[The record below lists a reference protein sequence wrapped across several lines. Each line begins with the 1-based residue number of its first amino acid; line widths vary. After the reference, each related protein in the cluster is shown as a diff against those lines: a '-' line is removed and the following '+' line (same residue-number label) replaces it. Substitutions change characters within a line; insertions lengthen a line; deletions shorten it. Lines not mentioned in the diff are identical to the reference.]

1 MKAPNIFLCSLHLLH
16 AIMGLHIFSAGYA
29 QLALSYCLVTS
40 VSTRQTSLMQE
51 VSSSSSVKQSRGILL
66 LQAQVSYKSFSQQNA
81 TGASVFSSNNIV
93 IVLQHFKNQYHTLIL
108 DMRIG
113 KLETNNN
120 YHGNKI
126 FQNLNPGVWAFL
138 KFLPENIFFLIKWE
152 EEKKKNKIMVTN

>member
-66 LQAQVSYKSFSQQNA
+66 LQAQVSIQELFFNKCHRSQCCFLVA
-81 TGASVFSSNNIV
+81 TALS
-93 IVLQHFKNQYHTLIL
+93 
-108 DMRIG
+108 
-113 KLETNNN
+113 
-120 YHGNKI
+120 
-126 FQNLNPGVWAFL
+126 
-138 KFLPENIFFLIKWE
+138 
-152 EEKKKNKIMVTN
+152 